1 MKFKVIYSASDD
13 EHAPDWRDD
22 GILIEA
28 RSAEDAYIIANQD
41 ITILSQIKG
50 SDYQIIKE
58 DEE

>member
-22 GILIEA
+22 GIVIEA
-28 RSAEDAYIIANQD
+28 KSFEEAHAMTLTDDDII
-41 ITILSQIKG
+41 SKIKG